1 MSLLN
6 IEGYNNLKKDPAS
19 GGVVNVD
26 SKSYENYMMNK
37 SIAKRNIQQ
46 QKSTHDSVTKMQD
59 EINTIKNDLSDIRTL
74 LMKLLQKG
82 N

>member
-6 IEGYNNLKKDPAS
+6 IEGYNNLKKDPAT
-19 GGVVNVD
+19 GGVVNID
-26 SKSYENYMMNK
+26 SKAYDSYIMNK

-46 QKSTHDSVTKMQD
+46 QKSTQDSVVKMQD

-74 LMKLLQKG
+74 LMQLLQKG

>member
-19 GGVVNVD
+19 GGVVNID
-26 SKSYENYMMNK
+26 YKSYESYIMNK
-37 SIAKRNIQQ
+37 SIVKRNIQQ
-46 QKSTHDSVTKMQD
+46 QKSTSETVIKMQD
-59 EINTIKNDLSDIRTL
+59 EINTIKNDLSDIR
-74 LMKLLQKG
+74 LMLTQLLQKG

>member
-6 IEGYNNLKKDPAS
+6 IEGYNNLKKDPSS

-26 SKSYENYMMNK
+26 AKSYDNYMANK
-37 SIAKRNIQQ
+37 TIAQRNIQQ
-46 QKSTHDSVTKMQD
+46 QKSTQESVTKMQD
-59 EINTIKNDLSDIRTL
+59 EINTIKNDLSDIRML
-74 LMKLLQKG
+74 LVQILHKG